1 MISLKDRLVCG
12 GRFTW
17 KKEGEEERRGE
28 GRGVRGEGNREG
40 ELSGRKNLV
49 WKEEV
54 VDEAN

>member
-1 MISLKDRLVCG
+1 MWGAFYLEEG
-12 GRFTW
+12 GRGGE
-17 KKEGEEERRGE
+17 KGRREGSTG
-28 GRGVRGEGNREG
+28 GGEGNREG